1 MQKNLTVFRTPNFG
15 VFPDFM
21 LISPKVPKTP
31 LFGPIIFAL
40 APWWVASRVI
50 FLGVPQVFEIY
61 LDRANY
67 AIAGFINRLN
77 STSFK
82 ERGIKVKE
90 MTSLP
95 TQICRFGASKV
106 KLKTKKCPRV
116 TSGYFDIRDFLSK
129 KMPFWTRFYPG

>member
-1 MQKNLTVFRTPNFG
+1 
-15 VFPDFM
+15 M

-67 AIAGFINRLN
+67 ANAAFINRLN
-77 STSFK
+77 STLFSNQK
-82 ERGIKVKE
+82 KKVKE
-90 MTSLP
+90 MTSLL
-95 TQICRFGASKV
+95 TQICRSGASKNYLKQ
-106 KLKTKKCPRV
+106 KLVVRGHPAF
-116 TSGYFDIRDFLSK
+116 FDIRDFLTK
-129 KMPFWTRFYPG
+129 KTPFWRRFYPGLNKVKRG